1 MVSYEEL
8 LIPIFGI
15 VFSFVTPIAI
25 VLIIFLNKTKQEKYR
40 NEVLKAAIEQGRE
53 LPADFFKQQ
62 EKPKENLLRTSTFF
76 LAFGIGIGIFF
87 YLFFTPTGEGLKF
100 ASIGLIFIFIGIGQ
114 LIAYLIERKQ
124 KKAGEQEGV

>member
-1 MVSYEEL
+1 MVSYSEL

-15 VFSFVTPIAI
+15 VFSFMTPIAI
-25 VLIIFLNKTKQEKYR
+25 ILIIFLNKTKQEKFR

-76 LAFGIGIGIFF
+76 LAFGVGISIFF
-87 YLFFTPTGEGLKF
+87 YLFFAPTGNGLRF
-100 ASIGLIFIFIGIGQ
+100 ASIGLIFLFIGIGQ
-114 LIAYLIERKQ
+114 LIAYSIERKQ
-124 KKAGEQEGV
+124 KKSGEQEGL

>member
-1 MVSYEEL
+1 MESYEDL

-15 VFSFVTPIAI
+15 VFSFITPIAI
-25 VLIIFLNKTKQEKYR
+25 ILIIFLNKTKQEKYR

-53 LPADFFKQQ
+53 LPADFFKQR

-76 LAFGIGIGIFF
+76 LAFGVGIGIFF
-87 YLFFTPTGEGLKF
+87 YFFFAPTGNGLRF
-100 ASIGLIFIFIGIGQ
+100 ASIGLIFLFIGIGQ

-124 KKAGEQEGV
+124 KKSGEQEGL

>member
-1 MVSYEEL
+1 MESYEDL

-15 VFSFVTPIAI
+15 VFSFLTPIAI
-25 VLIIFLNKTKQEKYR
+25 ILIIFLNKTKQEKYR

-53 LPADFFKQQ
+53 LPADLFKQQ

-76 LAFGIGIGIFF
+76 LAFGIGIAIFF
-87 YLFFTPTGEGLKF
+87 YLFFAPTGEGLKF
-100 ASIGLIFIFIGIGQ
+100 ASIGLIFLFIGIGQ

-124 KKAGEQEGV
+124 KKSGEQEGI